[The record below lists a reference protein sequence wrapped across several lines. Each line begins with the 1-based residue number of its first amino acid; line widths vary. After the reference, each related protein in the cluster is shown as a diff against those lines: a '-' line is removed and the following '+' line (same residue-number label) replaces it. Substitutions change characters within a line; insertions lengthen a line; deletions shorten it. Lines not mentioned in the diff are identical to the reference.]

1 MGMVA
6 YRHDIDDIIIKSL
19 ASSPGGWVDDDES
32 LWIVFGTFGTF
43 NRLFEVIKRTYPGIS
58 KTTFQGHLDKMVE
71 HGVLRNFT
79 AGLSRPPDVGT
90 AKRTLYLLTKDTYIN
105 IRDNNRYPTIRSN
118 REPRTK

>member
-1 MGMVA
+1 MVA
-6 YRHDIDDIIIKSL
+6 YRHDIDDSIIEAL
-19 ASSPGGWVDDDES
+19 ASSPRGWVDDDAS

-79 AGLSRPPDVGT
+79 AGLLRPPNVGT
-90 AKRTLYLLTKDTYIN
+90 SKRTLYRLTRDTYIN
-105 IRDNNRYPTIRSN
+105 IRDSNRYPRVKSK
-118 REPRTK
+118 REPRVKG